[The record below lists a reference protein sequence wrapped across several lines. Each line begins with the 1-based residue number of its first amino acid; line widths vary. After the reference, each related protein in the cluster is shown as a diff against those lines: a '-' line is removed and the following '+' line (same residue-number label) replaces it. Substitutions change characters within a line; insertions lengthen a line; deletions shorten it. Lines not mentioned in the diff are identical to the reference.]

1 MERLLQL
8 GQRNGLH
15 LPKDTQEVRKRRRS
29 AKARS
34 CWRVASL
41 RLRLCP
47 QEIKRI
53 KKTLSNLCIDFN
65 KNLNEDTTS
74 LSFSREQLGG
84 CRDDAT
90 FGLSSC
96 AWPSPFA
103 TFLPSL
109 LSLGQAACRKTS

>member
-34 CWRVASL
+34 CWRMAS
-41 RLRLCP
+41 LRLCP